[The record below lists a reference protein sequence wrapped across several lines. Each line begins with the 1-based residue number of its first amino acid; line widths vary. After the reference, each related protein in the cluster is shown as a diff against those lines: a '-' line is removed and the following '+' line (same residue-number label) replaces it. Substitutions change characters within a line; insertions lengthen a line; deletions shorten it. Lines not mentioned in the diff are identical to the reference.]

1 MKRGKK
7 KKGLLAVLAV
17 FFVIISIVLVIALY
31 SNSQVD
37 SPFKL
42 VKSEST
48 YMLIILLALLPI
60 LLIFLVIA
68 YKIKGNDV
76 IKVDGDV
83 KGTVNQSN
91 MSMSTPLATGGFQK
105 LDSKKPKGDN
115 KTRFYMLS
123 NIDANRSKYQRGSY
137 NNTIT
142 LEELCENFR
151 NFASMFDNI

>member
-48 YMLIILLALLPI
+48 YMLVILLGLLPVLLI
-60 LLIFLVIA
+60 LL
-68 YKIKGNDV
+68 
-76 IKVDGDV
+76 
-83 KGTVNQSN
+83 T
-91 MSMSTPLATGGFQK
+91 
-105 LDSKKPKGDN
+105 
-115 KTRFYMLS
+115 
-123 NIDANRSKYQRGSY
+123 
-137 NNTIT
+137 
-142 LEELCENFR
+142 
-151 NFASMFDNI
+151 